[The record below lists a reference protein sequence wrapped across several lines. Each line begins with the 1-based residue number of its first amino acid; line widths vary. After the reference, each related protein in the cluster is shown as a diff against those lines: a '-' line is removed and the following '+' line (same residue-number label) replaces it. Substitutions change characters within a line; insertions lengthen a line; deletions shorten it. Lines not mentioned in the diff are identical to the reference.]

1 MARGNSTRRNLAPED
16 ISKLIRGD
24 KTALQGQA
32 SKGGNAA
39 PVQPTAPATPAAPA
53 ATAPTPVPQNPNVPT
68 TQPLTQ
74 AEVDAMKA
82 EIAADEAKEAAIKQ
96 YFQNLQDKA
105 EFDSEQAAE
114 AAREAAFKSWVEGQ
128 RSLAEAAAIASPKNA
143 QKAGLAQANKEEKG
157 KKKEKGGKKQA
168 GEKPWYLRSGRGPG
182 SILFGRG
189 KSGNINEISSG
200 GEAQAEFAV
209 EALNSLRKKAGVSK
223 NFLLGKAGPS
233 APSAPSGPSK

>member
-39 PVQPTAPATPAAPA
+39 PVQPTAPA
-53 ATAPTPVPQNPNVPT
+53 APTPATPVAPNPAVPT
-68 TQPLTQ
+68 TQAFTP
-74 AEVDAMKA
+74 AEVA
-82 EIAADEAKEAAIKQ
+82 ELQAQMAADSAKEQQLKD
-96 YFQNLQDKA
+96 YFQNLQQKG

-114 AAREAAFKSWVEGQ
+114 AAREAAFKSWVEGK
-128 RSLAEAAAIASPKNA
+128 RSLAEAAALASPKSA
-143 QKAGLAQANKEEKG
+143 QKAGLANANKEEKG
-157 KKKEKGGKKQA
+157 KKKEKGSKKQA
-168 GEKPWYLRSGRGPG
+168 GERPWYLRSGRGPG
-182 SILFGRG
+182 SILLGRG
-189 KSGNINEISSG
+189 RSGNINEISSG
-200 GEAQAEFAV
+200 GEGQAEFAV

-223 NFLLGKAGPS
+223 NFLLGKAGPA

>member
-24 KTALQGQA
+24 KTALQA
-32 SKGGNAA
+32 NAAKGGNAPA
-39 PVQPTAPATPAAPA
+39 AQPNPSAPA

-82 EIAADEAKEAAIKQ
+82 EIAADAAKEAAIKQ

-157 KKKEKGGKKQA
+157 KKKKKEGKEKE

-182 SILFGRG
+182 SIIFGGGRG
-189 KSGNINEISSG
+189 GNINELNLAG
-200 GEAQAEFAV
+200 GSQEEV
-209 EALNSLRKKAGVSK
+209 LTETMNNLRKKAGVST
-223 NFLLGKAGPS
+223 NFLLGKAGPA
-233 APSAPSGPSK
+233 APAAPSGPSK

>member
-24 KTALQGQA
+24 KTALQA
-32 SKGGNAA
+32 NAAKGGNAPA
-39 PVQPTAPATPAAPA
+39 AQPNPTAPA
-53 ATAPTPVPQNPNVPT
+53 ATTPTPVPQNPNVPT
-68 TQPLTQ
+68 TIPLTQ
-74 AEVDAMKA
+74 AEVDAIKA
-82 EIAADEAKEAAIKQ
+82 EFAADEAKEVAFKK

-114 AAREAAFKSWVEGQ
+114 AAREAAFKAYVEGQ
-128 RSLAEAAAIASPKNA
+128 RSLAEAAALASPKNA
-143 QKAGLAQANKEEKG
+143 QKAGLANANKEEKG
-157 KKKEKGGKKQA
+157 KKKEKSGKEKA

-189 KSGNINEISSG
+189 KSGNINEISTVG
-200 GEAQAEFAV
+200 GGAEEFAV
-209 EALNSLRKKAGVSK
+209 EALNNLRKKAGVSK